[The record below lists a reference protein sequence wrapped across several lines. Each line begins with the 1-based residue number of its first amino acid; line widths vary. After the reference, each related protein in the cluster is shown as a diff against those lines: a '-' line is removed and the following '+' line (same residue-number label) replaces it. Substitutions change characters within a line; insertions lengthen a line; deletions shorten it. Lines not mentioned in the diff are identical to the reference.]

1 MLDVSVRVE
10 PNFIHGEENPMRC
23 RPSSRVVSGLLG
35 FGLLCA
41 ATQTTNAQFASS
53 NVGLYKNFSNA
64 SFGTGANG
72 AANCKAYVSPSGR
85 EYAIIGLSNAVA
97 VVEITTPAN
106 STILTNKI
114 MGPSSVWREFA
125 QYGNYAY
132 CGIEQTGQ
140 GMQII
145 DISQV
150 DSNIVSLVKTETLG
164 GSLST
169 IHSLQA
175 NAASGYLYLNGSNM
189 GGLQILSLADPVN
202 PTVVGSWFGHYVHDS
217 YLHTYTSG
225 PYAGL
230 EIAFLFGGSAG
241 MTILD
246 VTNKAAP
253 FVRANISYPNRTYT
267 HQGFPTPNM
276 KYMLIDDELDET
288 NSPNV
293 NFSTTY
299 VLDIENLDAPFFV
312 TSIQFGI
319 PSIDHNLFINEVN
332 GSLYAFEANY
342 TSGLRIYDVT
352 DVNNASV
359 AGWFDTYPPNN
370 AQNYNGAWGAD
381 RVPSGTVIVSD
392 INRGLFVLDVR
403 QALGL
408 AVAPETPL
416 PAAAPHDFRKHRYVS
431 IASNPANIS
440 PTAIEVRMTSGPS
453 APGLIGWVDAP
464 NANGVSRI
472 VESAVTRL
480 WTESVIHVAGCP
492 IVPAANYE
500 FRSTNDQVIFS
511 APLAAGTILQPAGKF
526 YGDAVGELVGPAW
539 TGPNGIANV
548 NDIIAAVQYFNGVA
562 TRPHFTV
569 VDIHDQEPNELLN
582 VTDILLL
589 VLGVNGNAYPYVVP
603 SACP

>member
-1 MLDVSVRVE
+1 MLHRAV
-10 PNFIHGEENPMRC
+10 
-23 RPSSRVVSGLLG
+23 SRVV
-35 FGLLCA
+35 FGLSSLVLLA
-41 ATQTTNAQFASS
+41 AAVSTTQAQFASS
-53 NVGLYKNFSNA
+53 NVALYKNFTLAN
-64 SFGTGANG
+64 FGTGANS

-85 EYAIIGLSNAVA
+85 EYAIIGISNAVA
-97 VVEITTPAN
+97 TVEITTPAN
-106 STILTNKI
+106 PTILTNKI
-114 MGPSSVWREFA
+114 LGPSSSWREFA
-125 QYGNYAY
+125 QLGDYVY
-132 CGIEQTGQ
+132 CGIEQTGL

-150 DSNIVSLVKTETLG
+150 DSNVVTLAKTETLG
-164 GSLST
+164 GSLFT
-169 IHSLQA
+169 IHTLQI
-175 NAASGYLYLNGSNM
+175 NPASGYLYLNGSNM
-189 GGLQILSLADPVN
+189 GGLQMLSLADPVN
-202 PTVVGSWFGHYVHDS
+202 PTVVGQWTGHYVHDS
-217 YLHTYTSG
+217 YIHTYASG

-230 EIAFLFGGSAG
+230 EIAFLFGGGAG

-267 HQGFPTPNM
+267 HQGWPTPDM

-293 NFSTTY
+293 DFSTTY
-299 VLDIENLDAPFFV
+299 VLNIENLDAPFFE
-312 TSIQFGI
+312 TSMNFGI
-319 PSIDHNLFINEVN
+319 PSIDHNLFINEVS

-352 DVNNASV
+352 NVNTPSV
-359 AGWFDTYPPNN
+359 AGWFDTYPANN
-370 AQNYNGAWGAD
+370 GQSFNGAWGAD
-381 RVPSGTVIVSD
+381 RLPSGTVIVSD

-403 QALGL
+403 QALGI
-408 AVAPETPL
+408 AIPPETPL

-431 IASNPANIS
+431 IASNPANTF

-453 APGLIGWVDAP
+453 APGVIGWVGAP

-472 VESAVTRL
+472 VATAVTRQ

-492 IVPAANYE
+492 MVPAAEYE
-500 FRSTNDQVIFS
+500 FRSTPDQIVFS
-511 APLAAGTILQPAGKF
+511 APLAAGTILQPAGKL
-526 YGDAVGELVGPAW
+526 YGDAVGELSGSAW
-539 TGPNGIANV
+539 TGPNGVANV
-548 NDIIAAVQYFNGVA
+548 NDIIASVQYFNGAA

-569 VDIHDQEPNELLN
+569 VDIHDQEPNELIN

-589 VLGVNGNAYPYVVP
+589 VLGVNGSAYPYVVP